1 MYLIMAILTTKFM
14 VQIDFINSVL
24 VTKIK
29 TAVGRHSI
37 STLIYPKV
45 GTAINTTRY
54 LIVDNQVFIGV
65 KIALRFITTIE
76 IFLV

>member
-29 TAVGRHSI
+29 TAVRRHSI
-37 STLIYPKV
+37 STLIHPKV